1 MGWHTASGAGG
12 QTDTCLGSL
21 CAPQMSST
29 SGNMGYEGSAAL
41 VQTHWGQALNPVLV
55 TQFCVGQAVYRGTVL
70 TRLTGGTQELQDGG
84 AQC

>member
-1 MGWHTASGAGG
+1 
-12 QTDTCLGSL
+12 
-21 CAPQMSST
+21 
-29 SGNMGYEGSAAL
+29 MGYEGSAAL
-41 VQTHWGQALNPVLV
+41 VRTHWGQALNPVLV